1 KGFGEILLYHIKELF
16 STKNNIQN
24 PLCYYI
30 SHSLGIKK
38 WGVTRN
44 YSPYMTKALQKREA
58 GKLRSWEAGK
68 KS

>member
-38 WGVTRN
+38 WGVTSYNEKSPQITQIDTN
-44 YSPYMTKALQKREA
+44 YEKCFTFEQTQ
-58 GKLRSWEAGK
+58 
-68 KS
+68 